1 MGYIHTDL
9 ISECGYVSGT
19 GRSDA
24 AHMPGNDE
32 RRDTER
38 TFPGIYH
45 DGKAGS
51 FYRRKCTFISVPFTG
66 RAELFEAG
74 IASDAGM
81 LQRCGI
87 CSPGALEMAP
97 TEEKDERRGKK
108 RPSDCS
114 E

>member
-1 MGYIHTDL
+1 
-9 ISECGYVSGT
+9 
-19 GRSDA
+19 
-24 AHMPGNDE
+24 MPGNDE

-51 FYRRKCTFISVPFTG
+51 FYRRNCTFISVPFTG

-108 RPSDCS
+108 QMCIRDSGISGDTGAA
-114 E
+114 